1 MSTSTA
7 SAASP
12 RESPELQLS
21 RRRLW
26 LIIGALLIGL
36 LLAALDQTI
45 VATALPTI
53 VGDLHGLSR
62 LSWVV
67 TAYLLASTV
76 STPIWGKLGDLYG
89 RKVFFQAAIVIFLVG
104 SVLAGLSQS
113 MDELIL
119 FRAIQGLGG
128 GGLIVGAQASVGDVV
143 SPRQR
148 GRYQGLFGGVFGVAS
163 VIGPLLGG
171 FFVDN
176 LSWHWIFYINV
187 PVGIVALVVTAI
199 VLPAAGHRVHHV
211 IDYGGAALLA
221 LAATALVLL
230 TSLGGT
236 TYAWGSAPIIILG
249 VAAVVLLAV
258 FSRAERR
265 ASEPVI
271 PFRLFRNRTFLAT
284 GAIGF
289 VVSFAMFGAITYLP
303 LYMQAVKGVSPT
315 ISGLRLLPLM
325 AGLLCTSIGS
335 GQAISRWGR
344 YKVYP
349 VVGTALMAVG
359 LFLLSRLSPTTGTLE
374 ASLAMLV
381 LGLGLGL
388 VIQVLV
394 IAVQN
399 AVDYKDLGTATSG
412 VTFFRSIG
420 GSFGVAIFGA
430 IFSNVLVGNLGHY
443 LGHVSLPAGLS
454 GTGGV
459 NPAQL
464 AQLPPA
470 VHHGFVSAYAA
481 SLQTVFLV
489 AVPVAGVAFLFT
501 WLLPELALR
510 TTTRAPDPADTL
522 APTAI
527 PSARASSDELAR
539 ALSALTARENRAQI
553 YRRLAEDAHVDL
565 EPPAVWL
572 LFRMGR
578 HGGMRF
584 AELAD
589 HLHVPRPA
597 VSRLAAALAGSGLIR
612 LQGDSRGSGASADSE
627 GLQPPTVSGDLSPSQ
642 LEQYRYALTP
652 DGDAALARLR
662 TARHEGL
669 ERLLAGWSPEQHA
682 EVGRMV
688 ARLAADLL
696 SNEARDQVV
705 DERRREVVGAQP

>member
-1 MSTSTA
+1 V
-7 SAASP
+7 
-12 RESPELQLS
+12 
-21 RRRLW
+21 
-26 LIIGALLIGL
+26 IIGALLIGL

-104 SVLAGLSQS
+104 SVLAGLSQNI
-113 MDELIL
+113 DELIL
-119 FRAIQGLGG
+119 FRAVQGLGG
-128 GGLIVGAQASVGDVV
+128 GGLIVGAQSIIGDVV
-143 SPRQR
+143 SPRER
-148 GRYQGLFGGVFGVAS
+148 GRYQGLFGAVFGVSS

-176 LSWHWIFYINV
+176 LSWHWIFYINL
-187 PVGIVALVVTAI
+187 PIGLVALAVTTA
-199 VLPAAGHRVHHV
+199 VLPAPVQRVHHV
-211 IDYGGAALLA
+211 IDYVGAAVLA

-236 TYAWGSAPIIILG
+236 TYAWGSAPIVILG
-249 VAAVVLLAV
+249 AGAVVLVLG
-258 FSRAERR
+258 FSRVERR
-265 ASEPVI
+265 AAEPVL
-271 PFRLFRNRTFLAT
+271 PLELFRNRTFLVTA
-284 GAIGF
+284 AIGF
-289 VVSFAMFGAITYLP
+289 VVGFAMFGSISYLP
-303 LYMQAVKGVSPT
+303 LYEQVVKGVSPT
-315 ISGLRLLPLM
+315 ISGLRLLPLVG
-325 AGLLCTSIGS
+325 GLLVTSIGS

-344 YKVYP
+344 YKVFP
-349 VVGTALMAVG
+349 VVGTAMTAVG
-359 LFLLSRLSPTTGTLE
+359 LFLLSRLDPSTGTLQ

-399 AVDYKDLGTATSG
+399 AVDYRNLGAATSG

-430 IFSNVLVGNLGHY
+430 IFSNVLVGNLSHY
-443 LGHVSLPAGLS
+443 TGGVHLPGGLS

-459 NPAQL
+459 SPAQL
-464 AQLPPA
+464 AELPPA

-481 SLQTVFLV
+481 SLQTVFLA
-489 AVPVAGVAFLFT
+489 AVPVAGVGFLIT
-501 WLLPELALR
+501 WLLPELRLR
-510 TTTRAPDPADTL
+510 TTTRATDPADTL

-527 PSARASSDELAR
+527 PHTRPSEDELAR
-539 ALSALTARENRAQI
+539 ALSVLTARENRAEI
-553 YRRLAEDAHVDL
+553 YRRLAQSADVDL

-578 HGGMRF
+578 HGSMTLG
-584 AELAD
+584 ALAD
-589 HLHVPRPA
+589 HLGVPGPA
-597 VSRLAAALAGSGLIR
+597 VDRLALSLARSGLVRLDDAPVDSQLRNQPAAFSPGGRPEELPQRHYVLTPEGDSALAHLMTAR
-612 LQGDSRGSGASADSE
+612 QE
-627 GLQPPTVSGDLSPSQ
+627 GL
-642 LEQYRYALTP
+642 R
-652 DGDAALARLR
+652 
-662 TARHEGL
+662 
-669 ERLLAGWSPEQHA
+669 RLLAGWSPEKHA
-682 EVGRMV
+682 EIRRMV

-696 SNEARDQVV
+696 SNESRQHVV
-705 DERRREVVGAQP
+705 DERPGEVVNGRSP